1 MLVITDLD
9 DTLCTTW
16 EAGKRVLL
24 RVALYLLR
32 RRRLRMLRYLLFQG
46 YRELE
51 EVDAL
56 HRMDVEGI
64 LEEVFRRVY
73 GGVSEGWFKEMLE
86 LVDRTFFSNL
96 RLYPDALPFLM
107 ELRGMG
113 ARIVLVTDSSSR
125 WQRRKVEH
133 LGIGDFLDGVII
145 SGETGH
151 SKLSPYNFRLA
162 ISRFPDDEVY
172 VVGDRDETDMAG
184 ARAIG
189 ATGILVRRGYFRR
202 RKIKNADY
210 VIDMGPE
217 GGDKGGRIVAEGSP
231 EELAETHE
239 KTGSYTG
246 AFLAKELGL
255 EKV

>member
-1 MLVITDLD
+1 MLVIVDLD

-16 EAGKRVLL
+16 DAGKRVLL
-24 RVALYLLR
+24 RVFLYLLR
-32 RRRLRMLRYLLFQG
+32 KRRFRMLKYLIFQS

-51 EVDAL
+51 NVDVI

-73 GGVSEGWFKEMLE
+73 GRSEEWFPEMLD

-96 RLYPDALPFLM
+96 RLYHDALPFLR
-107 ELRGMG
+107 ELKRIG

-125 WQRRKVEH
+125 WQRRKIEH
-133 LGIGDFLDGVII
+133 LNIGRYFDGIII

-151 SKLSPYNFRLA
+151 SKLTPHNFKLA
-162 ISRFPDDEVY
+162 LSKFPDGEVY

-184 ARAIG
+184 ARAIN

-202 RKIKNADY
+202 RMVRNADY
-210 VIDMGPE
+210 VVHDLRE
-217 GGDKGGRIVAEGSP
+217 A
-231 EELAETHE
+231 
-239 KTGSYTG
+239 
-246 AFLAKELGL
+246 L
-255 EKV
+255 EVIKREHQLKKRAQA